1 MITQL
6 LVILFTLT
14 QTLAEKEKDCD
25 GKTNSDNFL
34 VLVVIL
40 CTIYFLNYHKFGDQ
54 VHEDYEEA
62 VYSSD
67 EDESADD
74 EASEASENSEEEEEI
89 NSEEEEEIEDE
100 QTDDGSGDDNTL
112 SEEEVEGT
120 EEAESDGDSSSVVR
134 KRRSSR
140 LGSKDIG
147 HSAQE

>member
-74 EASEASENSEEEEEI
+74 EASEASENSEEEEE
-89 NSEEEEEIEDE
+89 EEIEDE

>member
-89 NSEEEEEIEDE
+89 EDE

-112 SEEEVEGT
+112 SEDEVEGT